1 MLFHMP
7 AGAIWFLDVA
17 HQSLGGDVLELG
29 LDLEIGP
36 GQMAQH
42 QVVDRLVP
50 HEVRMGA
57 QILRLDPCRHQ
68 HLEVR
73 KRRDV
78 LIRQEI
84 LPGDAD
90 MAHGR
95 TAPGSDDASDPWI
108 VGLDVF
114 ALAHNPVMVKVENE
128 RHLVGKGQK
137 VVETEADLVSSR
149 P

>member
-1 MLFHMP
+1 
-7 AGAIWFLDVA
+7 
-17 HQSLGGDVLELG
+17 
-29 LDLEIGP
+29 
-36 GQMAQH
+36 MAQH

-73 KRRDV
+73 KRNV

-90 MAHGR
+90 MAHR
-95 TAPGSDDASDPWI
+95 PDAPRQEATMRPIRGSSGSMYSPLLI
-108 VGLDVF
+108 I
-114 ALAHNPVMVKVENE
+114 
-128 RHLVGKGQK
+128 Q
-137 VVETEADLVSSR
+137 
-149 P
+149 